1 MKGHAKSSKVCS
13 RLITFIGVSALV
25 LMLAIGLAGCSNG
38 GNSSDTSSDVD
49 SKYADLEPVTLLMAD
64 SAAKGAAGNIWCQEF
79 ADQVNE
85 ITGGK
90 LTIDYH
96 GTGELGGDTDLI
108 RQAQS
113 NDIQIVSCQ
122 PAPMVSFIP
131 EVAVFDLP
139 MAFTNYDG
147 SQINEVVNGDNDF
160 TNGLQTSFEEAGL
173 HNLGWLQNTTYRET
187 TSNKPLNTIDDFKA
201 LQIRTMENA
210 NHMAFWRAIGA
221 EPTPLA
227 WAEVYFALQ
236 NGTVD
241 AQENGIDTCAG
252 ASLQEVQKYLAMTNH
267 IIYINNMSINKEAW
281 DSLDPAYQDALNQA
295 FQQSVEV
302 MQPKMIELQEQ
313 QIKTL
318 TDGGMEVVE
327 YDQSFF
333 DNILANNDVQALYK
347 DISSQTNGL
356 SDTMLAELEKTK
368 A

>member
-1 MKGHAKSSKVCS
+1 MKTHIKDS
-13 RLITFIGVSALV
+13 RLLSRFLSVAGISLVAFVLAL
-25 LMLAIGLAGCSNG
+25 GLVGCSVD
-38 GNSSDTSSDVD
+38 SSSEDATDVD
-49 SKYADLEPVTLLMAD
+49 SKYADLEPVTLILAD
-64 SAAKGAAGNIWCQEF
+64 SAAKDAAGNIWCQEF
-79 ADQVNE
+79 TNQVSE

-113 NDIQIVSCQ
+113 NDIQLVSCQ
-122 PAPMVSFIP
+122 PAPMVSFIS

-147 SQINEVVNGDNDF
+147 SQIDSVVNGDNDF
-160 TNGLQTSFEEAGL
+160 TSGLQSAFEEAGL
-173 HNLGWLQNTTYRET
+173 HNLGWLQNATYRET
-187 TSNKPLNTIDDFKA
+187 TSNKPLNTIEDFEG
-201 LQIRTMENA
+201 LQIRTMENT
-210 NHMAFWRAIGA
+210 NHMAFWQAIGA

-281 DSLDPAYQDALNQA
+281 DNLDPAYQEALEEA
-295 FQQSVEV
+295 FQKSVEV
-302 MQPKMIELQEQ
+302 MQPKMLELQEQ

-318 TDGGMEVVE
+318 TDGGMEVIE

-333 DNILANNDVQALYK
+333 DDILSNEKVQALYQ
-347 DISSQTNGL
+347 DISGQTNGL

-368 A
+368 E